1 MGRFRGVRG
10 FRWEIVIG
18 ELDVSERVE
27 DGEDEF
33 ECDVLLEVVVVVD
46 WYFSMFSISNPYA
59 LPVPPLK

>member
-33 ECDVLLEVVVVVD
+33 ECDVLLEVVVD